1 MLRDAP
7 SGAYRETLKG
17 GARLRGAK
25 IEKKY
30 YFLQNAQKG
39 RGGAKDR
46 TPPIYAYANIDI
58 KATIIV
64 VVGNTNVWWDKYID
78 SSEIYNQEN
87 NNSKR
92 KKSKRKYNDR

>member
-1 MLRDAP
+1 MR
-7 SGAYRETLKG
+7 
-17 GARLRGAK
+17 K
-25 IEKKY
+25 IY
-30 YFLQNAQKG
+30 YFLQNAKKG
-39 RGGAKDR
+39 RGGEG
-46 TPPIYAYANIDI
+46 PPPPLYAYVNIDI

-92 KKSKRKYNDR
+92 KRDKYNDS